1 MKKIVFVSFFVFM
14 AVSLTFPQNNPMA
27 VKLPDGRLE
36 VKIRLTDMVYHNFEV
51 DGQQVTWYCPLSM
64 QTTESGWLGKTP
76 GLIRSSIRSVAEVI
90 KPQYGI
96 TSQINND

>member
-51 DGQQVTWYCPLSM
+51 DGQQVTWYCHCRCR
-64 QTTESGWLGKTP
+64 QQNQVG
-76 GLIRSSIRSVAEVI
+76 SVKHLASFVR
-90 KPQYGI
+90 Q
-96 TSQINND
+96 SVQLLR